1 MYICILFRSPQ
12 NTFIRGNLVHFMHT
26 KSRWFDSIL
35 NLSLTAN
42 YCSLIICLFV
52 LGCRLLSTVYVT
64 NLYIITDIFDQWW
77 PEVEGSFQEYT
88 RHCQRIPSYLYTV
101 SFTLLYSMVNKAKS
115 SYFFI
120 KPVFIHVYVLP
131 GLFVSYLNS
140 YDLYYRKLQNT
151 TGYRIVV
158 DKIQT
163 HESKDA
169 SNLVNLNM

>member
-1 MYICILFRSPQ
+1 
-12 NTFIRGNLVHFMHT
+12 
-26 KSRWFDSIL
+26 
-35 NLSLTAN
+35 
-42 YCSLIICLFV
+42 
-52 LGCRLLSTVYVT
+52 
-64 NLYIITDIFDQWW
+64 
-77 PEVEGSFQEYT
+77 
-88 RHCQRIPSYLYTV
+88 
-101 SFTLLYSMVNKAKS
+101 MVNKAKS
-115 SYFFI
+115 SYFFM

-140 YDLYYRKLQNT
+140 YVLYYRKLQNT